1 VSWQKTLA
9 DEEDTPRGIAAAKR
23 TFATLLP
30 DLNESNKETNS

>member
-1 VSWQKTLA
+1 MSWQKTLA

-23 TFATLLP
+23 AFATLLP